1 MPSSPRLVIF
11 SVAGAPYR
19 DVYYVRLAEQ
29 MQAEI
34 FYAKVLSS
42 APDHA
47 WSGSQRAWPQN
58 LIEKTLPA
66 ISLKGS
72 GWLRRWREGRNP
84 LVLPTPGTWKAIEE
98 WNPDILIIQEYSP
111 VALTLLLWAK
121 LRGRKV
127 LVMTDVG
134 RETGG
139 GLGKITR
146 IRHAFFGRF
155 VDGQLAHTVAACM
168 PLAEGITNI
177 CFSPHAV
184 EVPDQIPPK
193 GEISAKVR
201 FLYVGNLIERKG
213 VDLLLNAFRRVQEQG
228 FKSRFLLR
236 LVGGGDSAWLK
247 SELESLGNDV
257 ELVGFKENE
266 ALEAEYRAADAF
278 VLPSRFDT
286 FGVVAHEAAA
296 AGLALILSPHAG
308 SSELF
313 GNQEQVAQVVAPE
326 DTDGLASAIK
336 DLIDDPILCR
346 QRGEAAWRIA
356 RRWSVEENAKRTAH
370 WLIANLGES
379 KDDRRKP

>member
-1 MPSSPRLVIF
+1 MVIF

-19 DVYYVRLAEQ
+19 DVYYVRLAEE

-34 FYAKVLSS
+34 FYAKVLSA

-47 WSGSQRAWPQN
+47 WSESRHTWPQN
-58 LIEKTLPA
+58 LVEKTLPA

-84 LVLPTPGTWKAIEE
+84 LVLPTPRTWKAIEE

-134 RETGG
+134 RQTGG
-139 GLGKITR
+139 RLGQITR
-146 IRHAFFGRF
+146 IRHTFFGRF
-155 VDGQLAHTVAACM
+155 VDGQLAHTVAACK

-184 EVPDQIPPK
+184 EVPEQLPAK
-193 GEISAKVR
+193 GEIPTRVR

-213 VDLLLNAFRRVQEQG
+213 VDLLLEAFRLVQQRG
-228 FKSRFLLR
+228 YNGRFLLR
-236 LVGGGDSAWLK
+236 LVGGGDSTWLK
-247 SELESLGNDV
+247 SQLENLGADV
-257 ELVGFKENE
+257 ELTGFKENE
-266 ALEAEYRAADAF
+266 ALEAEYRAADVF

-296 AGLALILSPHAG
+296 AGLALILSPYAG

-313 GNQEQVAQVVAPE
+313 GDQEQVAQVVAPE
-326 DTDGLASAIK
+326 DSEALASVIK
-336 DLIDDPILCR
+336 DLIDDPALCR
-346 QRGEAAWRIA
+346 QRGEAAWGVA
-356 RRWSVEENAKRTAH
+356 RKWSVQANARRTAH
-370 WLIANLGES
+370 WLFANLGKPQEDRS
-379 KDDRRKP
+379 KA